1 MLLPGGNQPLGG
13 ETLHPAPVFISVTV
27 SVTSPLVP
35 APIYSPTVALLND
48 SLPPGQG
55 QGGTGPS
62 GTQCLKQNVRE
73 RKKPAARPWE
83 RCLGKKQ
90 DAWPCGGEPRPG
102 GPGGLQGAG
111 EGNRGVPASCSWAS
125 ASHSFGGSGG
135 REARGQRSGHALIPD
150 MSSLSPAVAQT
161 VQLWWV
167 ETAWGLL
174 PRRAP
179 CGCLTVYHPL
189 VADRALPS

>member
-13 ETLHPAPVFISVTV
+13 ETPHPARVFISVTV

-48 SLPPGQG
+48 SLLPGQG

-83 RCLGKKQ
+83 RRLGKKQ

-111 EGNRGVPASCSWAS
+111 EGNRGVLPLVPGPQAP
-125 ASHSFGGSGG
+125 HSFGGSGG
-135 REARGQRSGHALIPD
+135 REARGRDPAMPSSRTCPPRPWLQLRLFSSGGW
-150 MSSLSPAVAQT
+150 SLPGGFCPGEPPV
-161 VQLWWV
+161 VV
-167 ETAWGLL
+167 
-174 PRRAP
+174 
-179 CGCLTVYHPL
+179 LTFYHPL